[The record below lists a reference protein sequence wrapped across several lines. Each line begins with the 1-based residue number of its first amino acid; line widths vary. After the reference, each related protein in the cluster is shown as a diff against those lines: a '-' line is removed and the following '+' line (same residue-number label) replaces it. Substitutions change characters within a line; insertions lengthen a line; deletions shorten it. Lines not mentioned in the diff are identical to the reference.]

1 MAPDRQDLAAK
12 LLIKPDARVL
22 LLNAPIGYARKLAP
36 LPSGATITDKRGQ
49 AADVVVAFVRDG
61 TELKRLASGFAAL
74 EEDAILW
81 VCYPKGGAKAGT
93 DLDRDTLH
101 AAMAKHE
108 LAGVTLVAFDETWSA
123 MRFRAPEDVG
133 S

>member
-1 MAPDRQDLAAK
+1 MADSLATK

-22 LLNAPIGYARKLAP
+22 LLNAPIGYARKLEP
-36 LPSGATITDKRGQ
+36 LPTGATVTDKRGK
-49 AADVVVAFVRDG
+49 AADVVVAFVRDSG
-61 TELKRLASGFAAL
+61 ELKRLATSFGAL

-81 VCYPKGGAKAGT
+81 VCYPKGGRGGT

-108 LAGVTLVAFDETWSA
+108 LSGVSLVAFDDTWSA

>member
-1 MAPDRQDLAAK
+1 MAADLATK
-12 LLIKPDARVL
+12 LLIKPDSRVL
-22 LLNAPIGYARKLAP
+22 LLNAPIGYARKLGP
-36 LPSGATITDKRGQ
+36 LPTGATVTDKRGQ
-49 AADVVVAFVRDG
+49 PANVVIAFVRDG

-74 EEDAILW
+74 EEDAVLW
-81 VCYPKGGAKAGT
+81 VCYPKGGKKAGT
-93 DLDRDTLH
+93 DIDRDTLH

-108 LAGVTLVAFDETWSA
+108 LTGVTLVAFDDTWSA

>member
-1 MAPDRQDLAAK
+1 MATDLPTK

-22 LLNAPIGYARKLAP
+22 LLNAPIGYGRKLEP
-36 LPSGATITDKRGQ
+36 LPKGATVTDKRGQ
-49 AADVVVAFVRDG
+49 PADVVVAFVRDSA
-61 TELKRLASGFAAL
+61 ELKRLASGFAAL
-74 EEDAILW
+74 EEDAVLW
-81 VCYPKGGAKAGT
+81 VCYLKGGPKAGT
-93 DLDRDTLH
+93 DLDRDILN

-108 LAGVTLVAFDETWSA
+108 LTGVSLVAFDDAWSA

>member
-1 MAPDRQDLAAK
+1 MATDLATK

-22 LLNAPIGYARKLAP
+22 LLNAPIGYARKLEP
-36 LPSGATITDKRGQ
+36 LPKGATVTDKRGQ
-49 AADVVVAFVRDG
+49 PADVVVAFARDS

-74 EEDAILW
+74 EEDAVLW
-81 VCYPKGGAKAGT
+81 VCYPKGGTAAGT
-93 DLDRDTLH
+93 DLDRDILH
-101 AAMAKHE
+101 AAMEKHE
-108 LAGVTLVAFDETWSA
+108 LTGVSLVAFDEVWSA

>member
-1 MAPDRQDLAAK
+1 MADDLATK
-12 LLIKPDARVL
+12 LMIKPESRVL
-22 LLNAPIGYARKLAP
+22 LLNAPIGYAKKLAP
-36 LPSGATITDKRGQ
+36 LPEGATVTDQRGKP
-49 AADVVVAFVRDG
+49 ADVAIVFVRDSG
-61 TELKRLASGFAAL
+61 ELKRLATSFGTL

-81 VCYPKGGAKAGT
+81 VCYLKGGAKAGT

>member
-1 MAPDRQDLAAK
+1 MAAELSKK
-12 LLIKPDARVL
+12 LLVKPDSRVL
-22 LLNAPIGYARKLAP
+22 FMNAPIGYAKKLEP
-36 LPSGATITDKRGQ
+36 LPAGATVSDTRGRP
-49 AADVVVAFVRDG
+49 ADVVVAFVRDSA
-61 TELKRLASGFAAL
+61 ELKRLATSFASL

-81 VCYPKGGAKAGT
+81 VCYPKGGSAAGT

-108 LAGVTLVAFDETWSA
+108 LVGVSPVAFDERWSA

>member
-1 MAPDRQDLAAK
+1 MSAGLASK

-22 LLNAPIGYARKLAP
+22 LLNAPIGYAKKLEP
-36 LPSGATITDKRGQ
+36 LPAGATVIDKRGGP
-49 AADVVVAFVRDG
+49 ANVVIAFVRDSA
-61 TELKRLASGFAAL
+61 ELKRFAPSFGAL

-81 VCYPKGGAKAGT
+81 VCYPKGGTKAGT
-93 DLDRDTLH
+93 DLNRDILH
-101 AAMAKHE
+101 AAMEKHE
-108 LAGVTLVAFDETWSA
+108 LAGVSLVAVDDTWSA

>member
-1 MAPDRQDLAAK
+1 MADDLATK
-12 LLIKPDARVL
+12 LLIQPDSRVL
-22 LLNAPIGYARKLAP
+22 LLNAPIGYARKLEP
-36 LPSGATITDKRGQ
+36 LPPRATVSDKRGKT
-49 AADVVVAFVRDG
+49 ADVVVAFVRDSG
-61 TELKRLASGFAAL
+61 ELKRLATSFGAL

-81 VCYPKGGAKAGT
+81 VCYPKGGKAGT

-108 LAGVTLVAFDETWSA
+108 LTGVSLVSFDDTWSA

>member
-1 MAPDRQDLAAK
+1 MAHGRQDLAAK

-36 LPSGATITDKRGQ
+36 LPKGATVTDKRGQ

-74 EEDAILW
+74 EEDARVRLYEELRGEILAT
-81 VCYPKGGAKAGT
+81 VGHRPTLERARRSRAG
-93 DLDRDTLH
+93 
-101 AAMAKHE
+101 
-108 LAGVTLVAFDETWSA
+108 
-123 MRFRAPEDVG
+123 
-133 S
+133 

>member
-1 MAPDRQDLAAK
+1 
-12 LLIKPDARVL
+12 
-22 LLNAPIGYARKLAP
+22 
-36 LPSGATITDKRGQ
+36 
-49 AADVVVAFVRDG
+49 
-61 TELKRLASGFAAL
+61 
-74 EEDAILW
+74 
-81 VCYPKGGAKAGT
+81 VCYPKGGAGT

-123 MRFRAPEDVG
+123 MRFRAPDDVG

>member
-1 MAPDRQDLAAK
+1 MTEALAAK
-12 LLIKPDARVL
+12 LLITPDARVL
-22 LLNAPIGYARKLAP
+22 LLNAPIGYAKKLDP
-36 LPSGATITDKRGQ
+36 LPSGVAVTDKRGK
-49 AADVVVAFVRDG
+49 ADVVIVFVRDSG
-61 TELKRLASGFAAL
+61 ELKRLATSFGSL

-93 DLDRDTLH
+93 DLDRDILH
-101 AAMAKHE
+101 AAMEKHE
-108 LAGVTLVAFDETWSA
+108 LTGVSLVAFDEVWSA

>member
-1 MAPDRQDLAAK
+1 MAADLAAK

-22 LLNAPIGYARKLAP
+22 LLNAPIGYAKKLEP
-36 LPSGATITDKRGQ
+36 LPSGATVTDKRGKS
-49 AADVVVAFVRDG
+49 DVVVAFVRDSG
-61 TELKRLASGFAAL
+61 ELKRLATSFGSL

-93 DLDRDTLH
+93 DLDRDILH
-101 AAMAKHE
+101 AAMEKHE
-108 LAGVTLVAFDETWSA
+108 LIGVTLVAFDEKWSA

>member
-1 MAPDRQDLAAK
+1 MAQGRQDLAAK

-22 LLNAPIGYARKLAP
+22 LLNAPVRYARKLAP
-36 LPSGATITDKRGQ
+36 LPPGATVTDKRGQ
-49 AADVVVAFVRDG
+49 AADVVITFVRDSS
-61 TELKRLASGFAAL
+61 ELKRLASGFAAL

-81 VCYPKGGAKAGT
+81 VCYTKRGGGT
-93 DLDRDTLH
+93 DLDRDNLH
-101 AAMAKHE
+101 YARAKHE

-123 MRFRAPEDVG
+123 MRFRAPDDVG

>member
-1 MAPDRQDLAAK
+1 MTDLATK
-12 LLIKPDARVL
+12 LRITPGATVL
-22 LLNAPIGYARKLAP
+22 LLNAPIGYAKRLEP
-36 LPSGATITDKRGQ
+36 LPAGATLTDRRGKR
-49 AADVVVAFVRDG
+49 ADVAIVFVRDSA
-61 TELKRLASGFAAL
+61 ELKRLAPSFGQL

-101 AAMAKHE
+101 AAMERHE
-108 LAGVTLVAFDETWSA
+108 LIGVTLVAFDERWSA

>member
-1 MAPDRQDLAAK
+1 MAQDLATQ

-36 LPSGATITDKRGQ
+36 LPAGAIVTDRRGQ
-49 AADVVVAFVRDG
+49 PADVVVAFVRDSA
-61 TELKRLASGFAAL
+61 ELKRLASGFAAL
-74 EEDAILW
+74 EEDAVLW
-81 VCYPKGGAKAGT
+81 VCYPKGGTKAGT
-93 DLDRDTLH
+93 DLDRDILH

-108 LAGVTLVAFDETWSA
+108 LTGVTLVAFDDAWSA

>member
-1 MAPDRQDLAAK
+1 MGQELAAK
-12 LLIKPDARVL
+12 LLIKADSRVL

-36 LPSGATITDKRGQ
+36 LPAGATVTDKRGGT
-49 AADVVVAFVRDG
+49 ADVVVAFVRDSG
-61 TELKRLASGFAAL
+61 ELKRLASGFAAL

-81 VCYPKGGAKAGT
+81 VCYPKGAVKAGT
-93 DLDRDTLH
+93 DLDRDLLR

-108 LAGVTLVAFDETWSA
+108 LSGVTLVAFDETWSA

>member
-1 MAPDRQDLAAK
+1 MPTDLATK
-12 LLIKPDARVL
+12 LLIKPDGRVL
-22 LLNAPIGYARKLAP
+22 LLNAPIGYARKLEP
-36 LPSGATITDKRGQ
+36 LPKGVTVTDKRGRP
-49 AADVVVAFVRDG
+49 ADVVVAFVRDS

-74 EEDAILW
+74 EEDAVLW

-93 DLDRDTLH
+93 DLDRDILH
-101 AAMAKHE
+101 AAMEKHE
-108 LAGVTLVAFDETWSA
+108 LSGVSLVAFDETWSA

>member
-1 MAPDRQDLAAK
+1 MAADLAEK
-12 LLIKPDARVL
+12 LLITPDDRVL
-22 LLNAPIGYARKLAP
+22 LLNAPIGYAKKLAP
-36 LPSGATITDKRGQ
+36 LPSGVTVIDKRGK
-49 AADVVVAFVRDG
+49 ADVVVAFVRDS
-61 TELKRLASGFAAL
+61 TELRRLATSFGSL

-93 DLDRDTLH
+93 DLDRDILH
-101 AAMAKHE
+101 AAMEKHE
-108 LAGVTLVAFDETWSA
+108 LIGVTLVAFDDTWSA